1 MDAVQIAF
9 VVFAVLGVASFAVL
23 RPATA
28 VMLCILGGWAVLPVG
43 VYPTATPDRPA
54 DAVFPYWIIGIGLPS
69 EMLLTKAWVSPVVA
83 FVGVLVFD
91 RRSLL
96 ALRPRWVDVPIVLWC
111 LSPLAAFLVGKPT
124 SPAAWVSVIY
134 LTGSWG
140 LTWILGR
147 AHFDG
152 SEGLRQLAGGVVW
165 AGLAYV
171 PVAVLEGVWGPRVYG
186 WVYALHPYRLD
197 GAERYVGYRPV
208 GFLEHGNQYG
218 MWMAGA
224 ALIAVVLAVSRGRRR
239 WDWVSAG
246 VLVLAAVA
254 SQSVGAILLLGVGLV
269 CLGAMRVVSARV
281 LVLGIAGA
289 VMLGLAVYATSL
301 TPLRTVAMSHPVGQR
316 VVQVLRNAGRH
327 SLAWR
332 LSLDERHLRHA
343 SQDWMTGSG
352 RWDWWDR
359 RDGPSGRPWGLW
371 QLILGQYGAVA
382 VLAAAGVWSVGALRR
397 FWHRPRDVTGA
408 YGATG
413 AHEALAALLLITMA
427 DAVLNSFVLLPMLLA
442 AGGLAAGLP
451 FRERK
456 AVVSASAA
464 GYGVGVA
471 AHHRS

>member
-9 VVFAVLGVASFAVL
+9 VVFALLGVASFAVL

-43 VYPTATPDRPA
+43 VYPPATPDRPA

-69 EMLLTKAWVSPVVA
+69 EMLLTKAWVGPVVA
-83 FVGVLVFD
+83 FLGVLVFD

-96 ALRPRWVDVPIVLWC
+96 ARRPRWVDVPIVLWC

-124 SPAAWVSVIY
+124 SPPAWVSVIY

-140 LTWILGR
+140 LTWTLGR
-147 AHFDG
+147 AYFDG
-152 SEGLRQLAGGVVW
+152 PDGLRQLAGGVVW
-165 AGLAYV
+165 AGLAYL
-171 PVAVLEGVWGPRVYG
+171 PVAVLEGVWGPTVYG
-186 WVYALHPYRLD
+186 WVFAVHPYRLD
-197 GAERYVGYRPV
+197 GAERYVGYRPM

-224 ALIAVVLAVSRGRRR
+224 ALIAVVLAMSRGRRW
-239 WDWVSAG
+239 WDWVSAS
-246 VLVLAAVA
+246 VLLVAAVA
-254 SQSVGAILLLGVGLV
+254 SQSVGAILLLGVGLG
-269 CLGAMRVVSARV
+269 CLGAMWVVSARV
-281 LVLGIAGA
+281 LVLGIAG
-289 VMLGLAVYATSL
+289 VVVLGLAVYATSL
-301 TPLRTVAMSHPVGQR
+301 TPLRNAAKDNPLGQR
-316 VVQVLRNAGRH
+316 VVQVLRDAGRH

-343 SQDWMTGSG
+343 SKDWMAGSG

-359 RDGPSGRPWGLW
+359 PDGPSGRPWGLW

-382 VLAAAGVWSVGALRR
+382 VLAAAGVWSVGSLRSLWR
-397 FWHRPRDVTGA
+397 MPSHVVGVH
-408 YGATG
+408 G
-413 AHEALAALLLITMA
+413 ALAALLLITVA
-427 DAVLNSFVLLPMLLA
+427 DGVLNSFVLLPLLLA
-442 AGGLAAGLP
+442 AGGLASGLP

-464 GYGVGVA
+464 GFGGDVA
-471 AHHRS
+471 ARRRS